1 MIHRMKNNIKL
12 TVSLAKL
19 NFGTQVQLN
28 RPYPYFDT
36 YTKQM
41 KREQTGMRRRRRI
54 MEYCLESTRNENRFR
69 FRNWWDKKIK
79 VGTVWAFDRWV
90 SNKKSLYNTCR
101 KKVEE
106 ETEIEMERWVWRG
119 TTTNKRNRGRRNE

>member
-1 MIHRMKNNIKL
+1 MKNNIKL

-41 KREQTGMRRRRRI
+41 KRERTGMRRRRRV
-54 MEYCLESTRNENRFR
+54 MEYCLESTEEMRTDLDSVTDETR
-69 FRNWWDKKIK
+69 
-79 VGTVWAFDRWV
+79 
-90 SNKKSLYNTCR
+90 KSKLR
-101 KKVEE
+101 
-106 ETEIEMERWVWRG
+106 
-119 TTTNKRNRGRRNE
+119 

>member
-1 MIHRMKNNIKL
+1 MKNNIKL

-41 KREQTGMRRRRRI
+41 KREKTGMRRRRQI
-54 MEYCLESTRNENRFR
+54 TEYCLESTEEMRTDSVTDETR
-69 FRNWWDKKIK
+69 
-79 VGTVWAFDRWV
+79 
-90 SNKKSLYNTCR
+90 KSKLR
-101 KKVEE
+101 QFGLLIDE
-106 ETEIEMERWVWRG
+106 
-119 TTTNKRNRGRRNE
+119 